1 MAMEGWIAKAIEEE
15 RVHKPRINLVNADLF
30 HRTPPEN
37 LIPPN
42 IFRICVKK
50 RKNLSRDATS

>member
-1 MAMEGWIAKAIEEE
+1 MEGWIAKAIEEE

-42 IFRICVKK
+42 IFESV
-50 RKNLSRDATS
+50 